1 MSDNL
6 TRLLNKLQARVDLI
20 DSFPLNP
27 MYKYKSM
34 EKLILEVGKP
44 YVTTAKNSKL
54 KGTPKNCY
62 ENCFKIINK
71 YQDLTYCEGYATD
84 DEVSEIFTHA
94 WLINEKGEVV
104 DPTWREPSNP
114 AYFGAAFNRDFVIDF
129 VTKFNEFGVLETDY
143 RQRHKFKIEGFPEGA
158 LLHK

>member
-6 TRLLNKLQARVDLI
+6 TRLLDKLQERADLI

-44 YVTTAKNSKL
+44 YLTIAKNSKL

-62 ENCFKIINK
+62 ENCFNIIRK
-71 YQDLTYCEGYATD
+71 RQDLIYCEGYASD
-84 DEVSEIFTHA
+84 DIVTFVFTHA
-94 WLINEKGEVV
+94 WLINDKGEVV
-104 DPTWREPSNP
+104 DPTWQDASNVV
-114 AYFGAAFNRDFVIDF
+114 YFGAAFNRDFVIDF
-129 VTKFNEFGVLETDY
+129 VTKFKEYGILESDY
-143 RQRHKFKIEGFPEGA
+143 RQEHKFKIEGFPKGA
-158 LLHK
+158 VIN

>member
-6 TRLLNKLQARVDLI
+6 TRLLNKLQERVNLI

-44 YVTTAKNSKL
+44 YVTIAKNSKL

-62 ENCFKIINK
+62 ENCFNIIK
-71 YQDLTYCEGYATD
+71 KRPDLIYCEGYTTD

-94 WLINEKGEVV
+94 WLINKKAEVI
-104 DPTWREPSNP
+104 DPTLIEPSNA

-129 VTKFNEFGVLETDY
+129 VTKFKEYGILETDY

-158 LLHK
+158 LLTI